1 MTNPLQATPRY
12 ITRKKVISENCNE
25 RRQSHTKLCKLHTQ
39 FFLKQGKSLVRQDN
53 DLLETSL
60 ITILRQFPQTNL
72 QTGDNKE
79 P

>member
-1 MTNPLQATPRY
+1 MTNPLQAT
-12 ITRKKVISENCNE
+12 
-25 RRQSHTKLCKLHTQ
+25 HTVS
-39 FFLKQGKSLVRQDN
+39 LKQGKSLVIQDN

>member
-1 MTNPLQATPRY
+1 MKEDTVTQ
-12 ITRKKVISENCNE
+12 NCVN
-25 RRQSHTKLCKLHTQ
+25 HTHTVS
-39 FFLKQGKSLVRQDN
+39 LKQCKSLVIQDN